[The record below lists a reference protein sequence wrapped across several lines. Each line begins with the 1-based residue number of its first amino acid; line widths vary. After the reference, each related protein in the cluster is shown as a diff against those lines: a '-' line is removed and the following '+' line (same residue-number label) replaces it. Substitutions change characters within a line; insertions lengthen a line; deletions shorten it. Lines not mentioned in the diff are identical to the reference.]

1 MQIGKAVGVLL
12 VICAVALVGCARL
25 AFYSDSKLEGPES
38 GVKFYY
44 AKPYLLVSPTG
55 NKDNPIQASIV
66 YLPDQS
72 KPMYAKL
79 KSGYGSANLSLTLQN
94 GVLTTVGQTT
104 DTKIPETITALTGM
118 TTAAAELAKLR
129 APEQPAQ
136 TESPKF
142 SLYEIDNSSGTTVL
156 KEVPIK

>member
-1 MQIGKAVGVLL
+1 MRIRRLAGLLAVV
-12 VICAVALVGCARL
+12 CAVALSGCARL
-25 AFYSDSKLEGPES
+25 AFYSDSKLEGPET

-72 KPMYAKL
+72 KPVYAKL
-79 KSGYGSANLSLTLQN
+79 KSGYGSANLSLVFQN

-129 APEQPAQ
+129 ASEQP
-136 TESPKF
+136 ESPGF
-142 SLYEIDNSSGTTVL
+142 WLYEIDNSSGTTVL
-156 KEVPIK
+156 KQVPTK